1 MSIEVKLRRGTSTD
15 HASFTGAVGEVTI
28 DTTIQT
34 LKVHDGTTVG
44 GHRIAKYDE
53 IAAVSANTLLFV
65 DSNIVPNANSTY
77 DLGTANLRWR
87 DLYLGGTSI
96 YLSNHVITAGSN
108 TVTFEG
114 ASGEPV
120 RLIADSLAIGD
131 VAGGTA
137 TILKSVN
144 GKIASVAA
152 NNENTTKATSFANV
166 SITNL
171 VLENVLGTPNG
182 GTGLTSFTQNGVLFA
197 ANSSALAFATGAAG
211 KVMQVG
217 SNGTPEFN
225 DLDGGNF
232 I

>member
-15 HASFTGAVGEVTI
+15 HASFTGALGEVTI
-28 DTTIQT
+28 DTTIRT
-34 LKVHDGTTVG
+34 LKVHDGATVG
-44 GHRIAKYDE
+44 GIRIAKYSD
-53 IAAVSANTLLFV
+53 IASASANLVAITTSLIPS
-65 DSNIVPNANSTY
+65 SNVTFDI
-77 DLGTANLRWR
+77 GTSDLRWR
-87 DLYLGGTSI
+87 DLYLSGSSIHLGDQIFTS
-96 YLSNHVITAGSN
+96 SSN
-108 TVTFEG
+108 TVTFQG
-114 ASGEPV
+114 RGGEPT
-120 RLIADSLAIGD
+120 RLVADSLAIGD

-152 NNENTTKATSFANV
+152 NNENVTEATSFANV

-171 VLENVLGTPNG
+171 VLENVLGTENG

-197 ANSSALAFATGAAG
+197 ANSSVLAFATGATG

-217 SNGTPEFN
+217 NNGTPEFN

-232 I
+232 T